1 MRHNSET
8 SKSAARIILNY
19 DIRVN
24 TSYIPPGRLERLRGH
39 PLHPFV
45 ERYVAQAEEQNY
57 KPKTVI
63 WHVQLFTRCSRW
75 LHRTRRKLRDLNEQ
89 VVERFL
95 VQELPRRESWAGA
108 MPAFCR
114 LLAIL
119 RVEGVVPPA
128 NPIVRTSAQRLA
140 DDYRCYLANERG
152 LGSATINNYARHVD
166 QFLDERFGHRE
177 VKVSALRAQD
187 VITFVMSQSRQHSRS
202 WMLQVV
208 SALRS
213 FLRFMH
219 YRGHTATDLSPVVPI
234 VANWRKATL
243 PKHLPAETV
252 ERVLNGCDLT
262 TAVGRRNYA
271 ILLLLAR
278 LGLRAGE
285 VIALQLEDI
294 DWGNAQITIRSN
306 KGQGWARLP
315 LPVDVGEAI
324 ASYLK
329 NDRPRCACRNVFV
342 RLVAPYVKL
351 SNSPVIAVITRNAL
365 EKAGVES
372 VRKGSHLFRHS
383 LATEMLRRGASLDEI
398 GQVLRHRDPDTTAI
412 YAKVDLNA
420 LRRLAIPWPGEAR

>member
-1 MRHNSET
+1 LIRHNPRLYGHQAT
-8 SKSAARIILNY
+8 PFYTVK
-19 DIRVN
+19 VN
-24 TSYIPPGRLERLRGH
+24 TSYIPLGRLERLRGS

-45 ERYVAQAEEQNY
+45 ERYVTQAEAQNY

-63 WHVQLFTRCSRW
+63 WHVQLFARCSRW
-75 LHRTRRKLRDLNEQ
+75 LHRTRRKLRDLNEK

-95 VQELPRRESWAGA
+95 IHELPRRESWAGA

-119 RVEGVVPPA
+119 RVEGIAPPA
-128 NPIVRTSAQRLA
+128 NPIARTSAESLA
-140 DDYRCYLANERG
+140 DDYRCYLSNERG
-152 LGSATINNYARHVD
+152 LRSATINNYARHVD
-166 QFLDERFGHRE
+166 QFLNELFGRGN
-177 VKVSALRAQD
+177 VKLSALRAQE
-187 VITFVMSQSRQHSRS
+187 VIGFVKSQSQQHSRA
-202 WMLQVV
+202 WMLQVI

-213 FLRFMH
+213 FLRFTH
-219 YRGHTATDLSPVVPI
+219 YRGHAATDLSPVVPI
-234 VANWRKATL
+234 VANWRKATM
-243 PKHLPAETV
+243 PKHLPAEAV
-252 ERVLNGCDLT
+252 ERVLNGCDKT
-262 TAVGRRNYA
+262 TAGGRRNYA

-294 DWGNAQITIRSN
+294 DWGNGQITIRSN

-324 ASYLK
+324 ARYLK
-329 NDRPRCACRNVFV
+329 NDRPRCTCRNVFV
-342 RLVAPYVKL
+342 RLDAPYVRL

-383 LATEMLRRGASLDEI
+383 LATEMLRRCASLDEI

-412 YAKVDLNA
+412 YAKVDLKA
-420 LRRLAIPWPGEAR
+420 LRRLAVPWKGGTR

>member
-1 MRHNSET
+1 VPYFFALCSRMT
-8 SKSAARIILNY
+8 
-19 DIRVN
+19 
-24 TSYIPPGRLERLRGH
+24 TSYIPPGRLERLRGS

-45 ERYVAQAEEQNY
+45 ERYVTQAEEQNY

-63 WHVQLFTRCSRW
+63 WHVQLFARCSLW
-75 LHRTRRKLRDLNEQ
+75 LHRTRRKLRDLNEK

-108 MPAFCR
+108 MPAFRR

-119 RVEGVVPPA
+119 RVDGVVSPA
-128 NPIVRTSAQRLA
+128 NPITPTSAERLA
-140 DDYRCYLANERG
+140 DEYRCYLSNERG
-152 LGSATINNYARHVD
+152 LRNATIYNNARHVD
-166 QFLDERFGHRE
+166 QFLNERFGHGK
-177 VKVSALRAQD
+177 VKFSAIRAQE
-187 VITFVMSQSRQHSRS
+187 IIEFVKSQSRQHSRA
-202 WMLQVV
+202 WMLQVI

-213 FLRFMH
+213 FLRFTH
-219 YRGHTATDLSPVVPI
+219 YRGYTATDLSPVVPI

-243 PKHLPAETV
+243 PKHLSAEAV
-252 ERVLNGCDLT
+252 ERVLNACDRT

-351 SNSPVIAVITRNAL
+351 SNSPVIAVITRKAI

-372 VRKGSHLFRHS
+372 DRKGSHLFRHS
-383 LATEMLRRGASLDEI
+383 LATEMLRQGASLDEI

-420 LRRLAIPWPGEAR
+420 LRRLAIPWPGEER

>member
-1 MRHNSET
+1 MHYGIE
-8 SKSAARIILNY
+8 
-19 DIRVN
+19 VN
-24 TSYIPPGRLERLRGH
+24 TSYIPLGRLERLRGN
-39 PLHPFV
+39 PLQPFV
-45 ERYVAQAEEQNY
+45 ERYLTQAEEQNY

-63 WHVQLFTRCSRW
+63 WHVQLFTRCSLW
-75 LHRTRRKLRDLNEQ
+75 LHRTRRKLRDLNEK

-114 LLAIL
+114 LLAVL

-128 NPIVRTSAQRLA
+128 NPIARTSAQRVA
-140 DDYRCYLANERG
+140 DDYRNYLSNERG
-152 LGSATINNYARHVD
+152 LRSATIFNYARHVD
-166 QFLDERFGHRE
+166 EFLNERFGHCK
-177 VKVSALRAQD
+177 VKFSALRTQD
-187 VITFVMSQSRQHSRS
+187 VIGFVKSQARQHSRA
-202 WMLQVV
+202 WMLQVT

-213 FLRFMH
+213 FLRFTH
-219 YRGHTATDLSPVVPI
+219 YRGYTATDLSPVVPI

-243 PKHLPAETV
+243 PKHLPAEAV
-252 ERVLNGCDLT
+252 ERVLNACDRT
-262 TAVGRRNYA
+262 TAVGRRNHA

-324 ASYLK
+324 ARYLK
-329 NDRPRCACRNVFV
+329 NDRPRCACRSVFV

-351 SNSPVIAVITRNAL
+351 SNSPVIAVITRKAL

-383 LATEMLRRGASLDEI
+383 LATEMLRQGASLDEI

-420 LRRLAIPWPGEAR
+420 LRGLAIPWPGGAR

>member
-1 MRHNSET
+1 MT
-8 SKSAARIILNY
+8 YAIGM
-19 DIRVN
+19 N
-24 TSYIPPGRLERLRGH
+24 TSYFPPGRLERLRGN

-45 ERYVAQAEEQNY
+45 ERYVTQAEEQNY
-57 KPKTVI
+57 KPKTI
-63 WHVQLFTRCSRW
+63 SWHVQLFTRCSRW
-75 LHRTRRKLRDLNEQ
+75 LHRTRHQLRDLNEKL
-89 VVERFL
+89 VERFL

-108 MPAFCR
+108 MPAFGR

-128 NPIVRTSAQRLA
+128 NPTVRTSAQRLA
-140 DDYRCYLANERG
+140 DDYRSYLSNERG
-152 LGSATINNYARHVD
+152 LRSATIYNYARHVD
-166 QFLDERFGHRE
+166 QFLNELFGQGK
-177 VKVSALRAQD
+177 VKFSALRTQE
-187 VITFVMSQSRQHSRS
+187 VIEFVKSQSRQHSRAR
-202 WMLQVV
+202 MLQVT

-219 YRGHTATDLSPVVPI
+219 YRGHTANDLSPVVPI

-243 PKHLPAETV
+243 PENLSAEAV
-252 ERVLNGCDLT
+252 ERVLNACDRT
-262 TAVGRRNYA
+262 TAVGRRNHA

-294 DWGNAQITIRSN
+294 DWENAQITIRSN

-324 ASYLK
+324 ARYLK
-329 NDRPRCACRNVFV
+329 NDRPRCACRHVFV
-342 RLVAPYVKL
+342 RLVAPYVRL
-351 SNSPVIAVITRNAL
+351 SNSTVIAGITRKAL

-372 VRKGSHLFRHS
+372 VRKGAHLFRHS
-383 LATEMLRRGASLDEI
+383 LATEMLRQGASLDEI

-420 LRRLAIPWPGEAR
+420 LRKLAIPWPGGHDEIVTQNCG